1 MAVSEV
7 VLGIE
12 QRNLLK
18 DVFNFVESEN
28 LTEIDDEIFKSILCS
43 DKDRKRVSYLLNM
56 GMKKRL
62 DMYQKA

>member
-28 LTEIDDEIFKSILCS
+28 LTEIDDE
-43 DKDRKRVSYLLNM
+43 YLSLYYVQI
-56 GMKKRL
+56 KIEKESL
-62 DMYQKA
+62 IY